1 MNTIST
7 LFMKSTP
14 SYKLQHLLF
23 GVAIMTLNDFS
34 TTSFAEVIK
43 ADTVN
48 IQNLYVYDVS
58 QVPQPEQPNLANWNK
73 GASLTILPTDE
84 DPGTASGARQ
94 AARSPANT
102 LSGDFQFSPVNNTSP
117 QENVVALLERD
128 PTAAVMLPQGKR
140 VVMVDTGSVATFND
154 FALKSFGAES
164 MVTVELATD
173 ATSVNPET
181 WITVQ
186 AKSLFNS
193 EKPLNVDMKKQ
204 VGRYLKITFETSKAG
219 LVGCLRVSGSSE
231 RKPTDVTIT
240 DETGNTPKNMSI
252 KKVTH
257 VNSGN
262 LENIHHLTDNDF
274 RTAYQFDQSQPVVM
288 VFETKSLSDQPVE
301 RVSVLVNDAQPD
313 GKLVVYGV
321 DQLPITEPTA
331 KGDGPQTPQV
341 QLQPNFTSRNSP
353 LGEVN
358 FSPDGRAAI
367 NLPEPST
374 ANYLVTVSQGTNI
387 HSVAEVYA
395 GPQPDTGERNLQS
408 QALLNNLQRIPNPS
422 TARVAPQLP
431 TASALTP

>member
-1 MNTIST
+1 
-7 LFMKSTP
+7 MKHTP
-14 SYKLQHLLF
+14 PYCFKNLLF
-23 GVAIMTLNDFS
+23 GVAVMALSDC
-34 TTSFAEVIK
+34 TSIAFAEASKTDSV
-43 ADTVN
+43 D

-58 QVPQPEQPNLANWNK
+58 QVPQPEAPNLANWNK
-73 GASLTILPTDE
+73 GASLTVLPTDE

-94 AARSPANT
+94 AARSPSNT
-102 LSGDFQFSPVNNTSP
+102 LSQEFQFTPVDTTGP

-164 MVTVELATD
+164 VVTVELATD

-181 WITVQ
+181 WIPVQ
-186 AKSLFNS
+186 SKSVFNS

-204 VGRYLKITFETSKAG
+204 VGRYLKITFETSKPG
-219 LVGCLRVSGSSE
+219 LVGCLRVTGSSE
-231 RKPTDVTIT
+231 RKATDVTIT
-240 DETGNTPKNMSI
+240 DEAGNVPKNMSI

-274 RTAYQFDQSQPVVM
+274 RTEYNFDPKQPVVM
-288 VFETKSLSDQPVE
+288 VFETKAMSDQPIE
-301 RVSVLVNDAQPD
+301 RVSVLVNDDQPN

-321 DQLPITEPTA
+321 DQLPIKEPTA

-341 QLQPNFTSRNSP
+341 QLEGDFTSRNLP
-353 LGEVN
+353 LGEVS

-374 ANYLVTVSQGTNI
+374 ANYLVTVSQGTNV

-395 GPQPDTGERNLQS
+395 GPQPDTAQRNLQS
-408 QALLNNLQRIPNPS
+408 QALLNNLQRIPNP
-422 TARVAPQLP
+422 AAAAVAPQIP
-431 TASALTP
+431 PASALNP